1 MINHKKP
8 RVIILQ
14 HEDPI
19 REQVRDVLKDAGWD
33 VICEKTSQEALNRVK
48 QKSDDPFALFIS
60 DANLPKMKGDDI
72 LQKVKSLSPIT
83 QRMIMLPFDD
93 SDTLINAINKA
104 KVNACITIPFKDE
117 DLIALSENCLR
128 KFEKS
133 IRKMHLKQVTA
144 HQNEE
149 MTIIARKLKKKNI
162 GFQKL
167 IRDKKATVL
176 KLQSKKR
183 RLEKK
188 HDQTSNLPRL
198 LSQKKIKKNPD
209 AFDNEFQF
217 LTGLLKKQFDLLT
230 KNLGIDLDMVDYQQ
244 VLLDLFSSENKKG
257 PDLSMASGTEPDT
270 NELLHEAAIDTAP
283 PIDEAFET
291 AAEEI
296 LKKVFLRSL
305 NYSEAESGQALEILV
320 SELTEFDSESDED
333 SQIMDEYF
341 AVTISEDQVKAH
353 LSKRQSD
360 GDDSFKPGLTAV
372 LNLLMMKKITY
383 GIVDDE
389 IIDAWLSSSDE
400 QQILIARGEP
410 PEPGKDG
417 VIAYHF
423 EIDYTNPGKIG
434 KDGTIDFRERGETPF
449 VKSGD
454 MLATQ
459 SPPIK
464 GRSGINVFGAVIPVD
479 EPVAPAFGTGP
490 GTELSKNGL
499 GIRAAIDGQPHLDKM
514 GVVSVSPE
522 LIIPGDVDFET
533 GNITFQGNIIVRGC
547 VKEGFH
553 VKGISLQAQELE
565 GAIIDVSG
573 DVKVSAGITD
583 ATISAQGNIYA
594 KFISRSKVRG
604 YGNLNILKEI
614 IDSDIIISGK
624 CINTWGYIIAS
635 RITSKL
641 GIDAGNV
648 GTTSSK
654 PSQLKVGIDE
664 HVQMLEDEINKA
676 LERSVS
682 KSNQINE
689 DIVKLE
695 DEDHEFYRK
704 ISDKAQIQERA
715 QQDLSEMKTDLEM
728 LQRSGDNVQSDLIQE
743 EIDRLQQAVDDAE
756 EELNI
761 IFETQSE
768 IEDRIQ
774 KLKKQLILFEERNK
788 ALVHEKR
795 ALNAFAKK
803 ENPVAV
809 VSVSKTITQGTTVTG
824 PNTSIRLKED
834 RTRCQITETRSEKDV
849 LGLWEMVFTEINL

>member
-1 MINHKKP
+1 MINLKKP
-8 RVIILQ
+8 RAIILQ
-14 HEDPI
+14 HEDSI
-19 REQVRDVLKDAGWD
+19 REQVRNALKDAGWD
-33 VICEKTSQEALNRVK
+33 VTCERTGQEALNRVER
-48 QKSDDPFALFIS
+48 QTDNPLALFIS

-104 KVNACITIPFKDE
+104 KVNACITTPFKDE

-133 IRKMHLKQVTA
+133 VRKTHLKQVTA

-149 MTIIARKLKKKNI
+149 MTIIAKKLKKKNI

-167 IRDKKATVL
+167 IKDKKATVL
-176 KLQSKKR
+176 KLRSKKR

-188 HDQTSNLPRL
+188 HDQTSNLNLSRL
-198 LSQKKIKKNPD
+198 LSQKKIQKKPD

-217 LTGLLKKQFDLLT
+217 LTGLVKKQFDTLT
-230 KNLGIDLDMVDYQQ
+230 QNLGIDLDMVDYQQ
-244 VLLDLFSSENKKG
+244 VLSDLFPAEEGTNANGSSLSESEADPENTIDK
-257 PDLSMASGTEPDT
+257 ASE
-270 NELLHEAAIDTAP
+270 ES
-283 PIDEAFET
+283 FKT

-296 LKKVFLRSL
+296 LKRVFLLSL
-305 NYSEAESGQALEILV
+305 NDGKAEFGQHPKTLA
-320 SELTEFDSESDED
+320 SELTEFDSESDENNAV
-333 SQIMDEYF
+333 MDEYF
-341 AVTISEDQVKAH
+341 ALTFSKDQVEAY
-353 LSKRQSD
+353 LSRRPSSTE
-360 GDDSFKPGLTAV
+360 DSFKPDLMAV
-372 LNLLMMKKITY
+372 LNLLMTKKITY

-389 IIDAWLSSSDE
+389 IINAWLSNPKKK
-400 QQILIARGEP
+400 QILIARGEP
-410 PEPGKDG
+410 IEPGKDG
-417 VIAYHF
+417 AIAYHF
-423 EIDYTNPGKIG
+423 EIDYTNPGKID

-449 VKSGD
+449 AKSGD
-454 MLATQ
+454 MLATK
-459 SPPIK
+459 SPPVK
-464 GRSGINVFGAVIPVD
+464 GRSGINIFGAVIPVD
-479 EPVAPAFGTGP
+479 EPADPAFGTGP

-583 ATISAQGNIYA
+583 STISAQGNIYA

-648 GTTSSK
+648 GTASSK

-689 DIVKLE
+689 DIIKLE
-695 DEDHEFYRK
+695 DDDHEFYRK

-728 LQRSGDNVQSDLIQE
+728 VRKSGDDVQSKLIQKE
-743 EIDRLQQAVDDAE
+743 VDRLQQTVDDAE

-768 IEDRIQ
+768 IENRIQ
-774 KLKKQLILFEERNK
+774 KLKKQLTLFEEKNK
-788 ALVHEKR
+788 AFVHEKR

-834 RTRCQITETRSEKDV
+834 RTRCQITETRPEKDV